1 MFLLVEPRFRLWFHL
16 KLRAPPTSRPLNGG
30 RTLWQISPL
39 SLRPSL
45 NIHYYFLPSTT
56 IRYYPLLSTSIHK
69 YPLLSTTQARHLNV
83 ERLGTGLCAGTT
95 DLNSSKWCWAGEWAP
110 LNQFRMVWLIFCQ
123 ENHIWCISP
132 SNSDRLA
139 GARFVIKIKIENLLK
154 WWNRPKNRI
163 CISGLV
169 MFLMLVDVGK
179 RL

>member
-1 MFLLVEPRFRLWFHL
+1 MAAGPFDRFPLCRLG
-16 KLRAPPTSRPLNGG
+16 RALT
-30 RTLWQISPL
+30 
-39 SLRPSL
+39 
-45 NIHYYFLPSTT
+45 STT
-56 IRYYPLLSTSIHK
+56 ISYHPLLSATIHQYPPLSTSIH
-69 YPLLSTTQARHLNV
+69 YSDRHLNV
-83 ERLGTGLCAGTT
+83 EPLGTGLCAGTT
-95 DLNSSKWCWAGEWAP
+95 DLNTSKWCWAGEWAP

-123 ENHIWCISP
+123 ENHILCISP

-154 WWNRPKNRI
+154 WWNRPKNVNRI